1 MKTVLV
7 CNQKG
12 GTGKTTLAD
21 EIAFEFDRLN
31 LKYDFYDLDGQG
43 GCIHAGHE
51 VEDAEYGIV
60 DTPGALQKDMGKWM
74 QNADLII
81 IPTKM
86 TSKEIEPLERMI
98 ELVKQNNVK
107 VPVLF
112 VLNMKNQYSASKD
125 FEEWFTEAH
134 PECRTVVI
142 PQSEIFVQ
150 AAASGMSVIDFKKS
164 SVPAEKVKALVS
176 IVKYELGIK
185 N

>member
-12 GTGKTTLAD
+12 GTGKTTIAD
-21 EIAFEFDRLN
+21 EIGFEFDRLG
-31 LKYDFYDLDGQG
+31 LLYDFYDLDGQG
-43 GCIHAGHE
+43 GCLHAGHE
-51 VEDAEYGIV
+51 VENAEYGIV
-60 DTPGALQKDMGKWM
+60 DTPGALQKDLGKWM

-86 TSKEIEPLERMI
+86 TSKEIEPLETMIRM
-98 ELVKQNNVK
+98 VKENNIK
-107 VPVLF
+107 VPVLY
-112 VLNMKNQYSASKD
+112 VLNMANSYKASRD
-125 FEEWFTEAH
+125 FEEWFTQAH
-134 PECRTVVI
+134 PECRTVIV
-142 PQSEIFVQ
+142 PQSEVFVQ
-150 AAASGMSVIDFKKS
+150 AAANEQSVIDYKKS